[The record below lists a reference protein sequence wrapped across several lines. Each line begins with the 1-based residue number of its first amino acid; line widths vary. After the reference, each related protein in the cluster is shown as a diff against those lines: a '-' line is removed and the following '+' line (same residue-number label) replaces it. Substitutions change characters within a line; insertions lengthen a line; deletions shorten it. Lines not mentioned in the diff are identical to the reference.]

1 MNGRKHLTA
10 ILSVFLVFACGC
22 GGGNSAESDNTETSS
37 ASAVVENPKLI
48 AHRGLSSENVD
59 NTAASYKAAGELNF
73 WGIET
78 DLQFTL
84 DGVIVC
90 SHDDWPLGH
99 EDKRISTNTWEEL
112 KTLEL
117 PNPYNEE
124 KVFLCTFAEYLDI
137 CKEYEKTAVVE
148 LKSEI
153 TRVQAEQILSEID
166 EFYSRENVTFI
177 SFFMNSL
184 HTMRELFPECPVQYL
199 IMEENYYEYFKNW
212 KQSPPYIDVSVS
224 GELLL
229 VEDIDYFH
237 DLGLQVGVWTIN
249 NSGFAE
255 MYAEAGVDYITSDF
269 YII

>member
-1 MNGRKHLTA
+1 MKRRKYLAVILIFFLT
-10 ILSVFLVFACGC
+10 FASGC
-22 GGGNSAESDNTETSS
+22 GIGNTENSS
-37 ASAVVENPKLI
+37 APVVSKTPKLI
-48 AHRGLSSENVD
+48 AHRGLSSKNVD
-59 NTAASYKAAGELNF
+59 NTAASYKAAGELDF

-84 DGVIVC
+84 DGVIIC
-90 SHDDWPLGH
+90 SHDAYPLGH
-99 EDKRISTNTWEEL
+99 EDKRISTKTWEEL

-124 KVFLCTFAEYLDI
+124 KIFLCTFAEYLDI

-148 LKSEI
+148 LKLEI
-153 TRVQAEQILSEID
+153 TETQAKQILSEID
-166 EFYSRENVTFI
+166 KYYSRENVTFI
-177 SFFMNSL
+177 SFYLNSL
-184 HTMRELFPECPVQYL
+184 RMMRRLFPGCQTQYL

-224 GELLL
+224 RELLL

-237 DLGLQVGVWTIN
+237 NLGLQVGVWTIN
-249 NSGFAE
+249 NQGFAE
-255 MYAEAGVDYITSDF
+255 MYAEAGVEYITSDF